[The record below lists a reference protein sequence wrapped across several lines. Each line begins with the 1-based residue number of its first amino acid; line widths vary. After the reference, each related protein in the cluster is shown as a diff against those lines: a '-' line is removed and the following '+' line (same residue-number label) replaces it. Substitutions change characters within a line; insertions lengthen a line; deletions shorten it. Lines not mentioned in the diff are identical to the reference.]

1 MAHSTSTETKQQ
13 HEQKKTSGKKQK
25 LMKSRISRRRRR
37 VKEEKKKDLIIN
49 QQEIMGWN
57 QAERDG
63 NLQKSTSW
71 NTERDQQTPIAPLPH
86 CPIAPL

>member
-1 MAHSTSTETKQQ
+1 MKNQYQQ
-13 HEQKKTSGKKQK
+13 WSEVIQKSFLFAFFFIFFFFFFVSDGRNGSK
-25 LMKSRISRRRRR
+25 R
-37 VKEEKKKDLIIN
+37 VEEKKKDLIIN

-71 NTERDQQTPIAPLPH
+71 NTERDQQTHIAPLPH
-86 CPIAPL
+86 CNPR

>member
-1 MAHSTSTETKQQ
+1 
-13 HEQKKTSGKKQK
+13 
-25 LMKSRISRRRRR
+25 
-37 VKEEKKKDLIIN
+37 
-49 QQEIMGWN
+49 MGWN

-86 CPIAPL
+86 CNPR